1 MTYMKEIRQLES
13 QLAAFDI
20 ASEVDAHKKIDI
32 LNSLAWMLSD
42 TDLKRAYELSETAYD
57 LASSLEEDGS
67 SNQIGMAYSLR
78 TMGYLNQRFGNYDLG
93 LAQLL
98 DALAIFEPLDLY
110 DGLADVFD
118 GIAGIY
124 GQIGNLP
131 EALTYMYKQLDA
143 AKSIGDKK
151 RIANANNNLAHV
163 YTETGDYERAIE
175 TLHGNLQIAADIEYE
190 RVEFLSYGN
199 LADTYLLMGDYEK
212 ALVNA
217 SQALRV
223 SREAGFE
230 MFEVYAYDL
239 IGKAHLN
246 LGDVTKGI
254 NYLEQALDLSRR
266 VDSKVTE
273 SLNLL
278 NLGQA
283 YCDGQQFDQALD
295 YLQQSIAIAQSIE
308 ANNELF
314 KAHLLLSEI
323 YEQQGDAAQALYH
336 FKQYHTFKE
345 LVFGEK
351 ADQRLKVLQVAH
363 DAETARQE
371 AEIFQLRTVQLEQ
384 EIRERKQ
391 AETALQDAHDNL
403 EEQVKERTADLSKTV
418 DLLQH
423 EIKGRERAEI
433 EIQQMVEMLEQR
445 VADRSRELAA
455 LYDMTILFTEAHTL
469 TDMLEP
475 ALSNICQSV
484 GGSAIT
490 VHLLSAERNQLHLSA
505 SQQLDECAQM
515 QHVPLTGGLSSWLS
529 QTEAPIMLVGKMDDH
544 PFLPAELL
552 PPGCRTYLGIA
563 LRIRDE
569 VIGMLGV
576 YRKEES
582 PFDVKNVSLLIT
594 MAEQLGII
602 IQNHRLQEQ
611 SRRMTTAI
619 ERQRLAR
626 ELHDSVA
633 QRIYS
638 LNLFARAG
646 QDALADGDLEDAQ
659 LRLLQVEENARYSLH
674 EMRLLLYQLRP
685 LALEDQTL
693 VEAIEERFALVE
705 RRLGIEA
712 VIHVSADLE
721 SVEAAE
727 EDLYYIITE
736 ALNNALKHAQAT
748 RVELRFDT
756 ANGSLSVT
764 IQDNGQGFDL
774 SIPPSGLGLE
784 SMRSRAAEIN
794 GDLAIET
801 AVSQGTTIRITL

>member
-1 MTYMKEIRQLES
+1 MTYMKDIRQLES
-13 QLAAFDI
+13 QLAAFYI
-20 ASEVDAHKKIDI
+20 ASDVDVHKKIDI

-57 LASSLEEDGS
+57 LASSLGEDGS
-67 SNQIGMAYSLR
+67 SNQLGMAYSLR
-78 TMGYLNQRFGNYDLG
+78 TMGYINQRFGNYDLG
-93 LAQLL
+93 LAQLI
-98 DALAIFEPLDLY
+98 DALPTLKSLELY
-110 DGLADVFD
+110 DGLADVYD

-124 GQIGNLP
+124 AQIGNFP
-131 EALTYMYKQLDA
+131 KALTYIYKQLDA
-143 AKSIGDKK
+143 AQRIGDKK

-163 YTETGDYERAIE
+163 FTETGDYERSIE
-175 TLHGNLQIAADIEYE
+175 TLQGNLQIAVDIEYE
-190 RVEFLSYGN
+190 RVKFLSYGN
-199 LADTYLLMGDYEK
+199 LAETYILMGDDEK

-295 YLQQSIAIAQSIE
+295 YLQQCIAIAKSIK

-345 LVFGEK
+345 FVLGEK
-351 ADQRLKVLQVAH
+351 ADQQLKVLQVAH
-363 DAETARQE
+363 DTERARQE

-384 EIRERKQ
+384 EIHERKQ
-391 AETALQDAHDNL
+391 AKAALQEAHDNL
-403 EEQVKERTADLSKTV
+403 EEQVKERTADLSETV
-418 DLLQH
+418 ELLQH
-423 EIKGRERAEI
+423 EIKERERAEI

-455 LYDMTILFTEAHTL
+455 LYDMTILFTEARTL

-475 ALSNICQSV
+475 ALTNICNSV

-490 VHLLSAERNQLHLSA
+490 VHLLDADEGELYLSA
-505 SQQLDECAQM
+505 SQHLDECAQV
-515 QHVPLTGGLSSWLS
+515 QHVPLTSGLSNWLS
-529 QTEAPIMLVGKMDDH
+529 QTETPVMLVGKMDKH
-544 PFLPAELL
+544 SFIPPELL
-552 PPGCRTYLGIA
+552 SPNCRTYIGIS
-563 LRIRDE
+563 LRLRNE

-576 YRKEES
+576 YRKEEI

-602 IQNHRLQEQ
+602 IQNHRLQDQ
-611 SRRMTTAI
+611 SRRMATAI

-646 QDALADGDLEDAQ
+646 QDALTDGDLEDTR
-659 LRLLQVEENARYSLH
+659 LRLQQVEENARYTLR

-685 LALEDQTL
+685 LALEDQT
-693 VEAIEERFALVE
+693 VVDAIEERFALVE

-712 VIHVSADLE
+712 DIHVNVDLQVLE
-721 SVEAAE
+721 TIEN
-727 EDLYYIITE
+727 DLYYIITE

-748 RVELRFDT
+748 RVELRFDS
-756 ANGSLSVT
+756 ANGDLSVT
-764 IQDNGQGFDL
+764 IQDNGQGIDP
-774 SIPPSGLGLE
+774 SIPPAGLGLE
-784 SMRSRAAEIN
+784 SMRSRAAQIN
-794 GDLAIET
+794 GELAIET
-801 AVSQGTTIRITL
+801 ALSQGTTIRITL